1 MASQPLVLVADDEPR
16 ITKLVAISLSEDG
29 FRVITASNGEEAL
42 KKAEEYRPDV
52 VLLDIVMP
60 DIDGIEV
67 MGQLREGRAVPVILL
82 TAKGSTADKA
92 KGLDL
97 GADDYIAKPFHPDEL
112 AARIRA
118 VLRRSTTK
126 EGAPAKEIESK
137 TTLERGQLRMDPE
150 RHTCTWKGEP
160 VTLTVTEFLIL
171 QALAQRPG
179 VVKSRNALMDA
190 AYDDQVYVDDRTID
204 SHIKRLRKKFKLADD
219 DFEMIET
226 LYGVGY
232 RFKEA

>member
-42 KKAEEYRPDV
+42 RKAEEYRPDV

-118 VLRRSTTK
+118 VLRRST
-126 EGAPAKEIESK
+126 GASSPAGIVRVRR
-137 TTLERGQLRMDPE
+137 RGDRP
-150 RHTCTWKGEP
+150 RAAHGH
-160 VTLTVTEFLIL
+160 
-171 QALAQRPG
+171 AQRRARPARRAPSG
-179 VVKSRNALMDA
+179 CCSSTWPPTPARSCS
-190 AYDDQVYVDDRTID
+190 TP
-204 SHIKRLRKKFKLADD
+204 SS
-219 DFEMIET
+219 
-226 LYGVGY
+226 
-232 RFKEA
+232 